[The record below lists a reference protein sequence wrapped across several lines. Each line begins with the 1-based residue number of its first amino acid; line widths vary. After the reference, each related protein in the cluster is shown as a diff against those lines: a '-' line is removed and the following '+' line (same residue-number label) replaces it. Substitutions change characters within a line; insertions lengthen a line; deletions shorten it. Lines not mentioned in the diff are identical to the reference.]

1 MLLPLCLVIAASLP
15 LTGTNEVPPS
25 PEPLPE
31 QSLVHTAAQKI
42 LEAGFARLKPID
54 PIEQPHQSQWYLS
67 PYQAMA
73 NMPHTIQE
81 YEHASGNWFGY
92 RDGLDARGIE
102 LSVTYTSDIAGNP
115 VGGKTPGGFT
125 YTDNFAFGCLVETE
139 KLFGWHGGYFMISA
153 LQRDGNSLSRE
164 NIGNQFTVQQVFGG
178 QTFHFYELSYQ
189 QDFCNDHA
197 SLKAGRIAAGDD
209 FASSPLYWLYMNNGI
224 DGNPQ
229 AVPVNGRF
237 SSYPNATWGS
247 RLKVDL
253 PASMVARLGVYQVT
267 PQNSVHGV
275 NWDFYPSNGVM
286 LVGQYG
292 WNPEFFKPAS
302 SSANTDEG
310 KTIVAPFQKKSA
322 LKGASKDSPE
332 APALKGFTGHY
343 WMGGYYSSMEY
354 ASFNSSV
361 KTPNAYGLY
370 WHADQTVYRPDPR
383 NDEGLVLWS
392 AYVLSPQQNISLM
405 PFEVNAGAVYT
416 GLIPGRH
423 DDFTIFGVAYGN
435 FSTSYAGVQEQTGN
449 GNRTYELVYE
459 LGYRVHLTK
468 FAYIQPDLQWVI
480 NPAGTSSTP
489 NALVLGAQMGVVF

>member
-1 MLLPLCLVIAASLP
+1 MLLPLCLVIAVTLP
-15 LTGTNEVPPS
+15 LTATNETSLPPKALS
-25 PEPLPE
+25 E
-31 QSLVHTAAQKI
+31 QSLVHAAAQDI
-42 LEAGFARLKPID
+42 LRTDSVLLKPIQ
-54 PIEQPHQSQWYLS
+54 ENRQPQWYIS

-73 NMPHTIQE
+73 NMPHNIGE

-102 LSVTYTSDIAGNP
+102 FSVTYTSDIAGNP

-125 YTDNFAFGCLVETE
+125 YTDNFAFGCFVETE
-139 KLFGWHGGYFMISA
+139 KLLGWHGGYFMLSG
-153 LQRDGNSLSRE
+153 LQRDGNSLSQQ

-189 QDFCNDHA
+189 QDFWDDHA
-197 SLKAGRIAAGDD
+197 SLKTGRIAAGND
-209 FASSPLYWLYMNNGI
+209 FATSPLYWLYMNNGI

-229 AVPVNGRF
+229 AVPVNGKF
-237 SSYPNATWGS
+237 SCYPNATWGS

-253 PASMVARLGVYQVT
+253 PASMVARLGVYQAT
-267 PQNSVHGV
+267 PQNSVQGV

-302 SSANTDEG
+302 SLADADHEKEVVTSSLQKNASQPSPKNSV
-310 KTIVAPFQKKSA
+310 KIPAP
-322 LKGASKDSPE
+322 
-332 APALKGFTGHY
+332 KGFTGHY

-354 ASFNSSV
+354 AQFNSAV

-370 WHADQTVYRPDPR
+370 WHADQTVYQPNPR
-383 NDEGLVLWS
+383 SDEGLILWS

-405 PFEVNAGAVYT
+405 PFEVNAGAIYT
-416 GLIPGRH
+416 GLIPGRSN
-423 DDFTIFGVAYGN
+423 DFSIFGVAYGN
-435 FSTSYAGVQEQTGN
+435 FSTSYAGVQEQAGN

-459 LGYRVHLTK
+459 WGYRVQLTK
-468 FAYIQPDLQWVI
+468 FAYFQPDLQWVI
-480 NPAGTSSTP
+480 NPAGTSAIP